1 VLCQAVTEFSGASE
15 ETDQVSDEGKVHVE
29 MKKIQILTFA
39 LVAVFAGIAFAASS
53 AFAISE
59 FLVSGAVI
67 TAPVEINDE
76 SVGTILLEDEATLG
90 GKSAI
95 LCEEVLTLGTVGE
108 IVGGVFNPKLDT
120 VTSVEF
126 MKGCVI
132 DSRPC
137 MELEVPNG
145 VLAVNL
151 PWLTEIALSGSAFVD
166 LILGTAGQPGYLI
179 ECETILGLVEDV
191 CTTEA
196 GTTTIT
202 NEAED
207 IDATFPAS
215 PLEIEKAG
223 CTLGNAHSGVVGGV
237 SLILTESGLSLAVS

>member
-1 VLCQAVTEFSGASE
+1 
-15 ETDQVSDEGKVHVE
+15 
-29 MKKIQILTFA
+29 MKKIQILMFA
-39 LVAVFAGIAFAASS
+39 LVAVFAGSAFAASS
-53 AFAISE
+53 AFAESE

-67 TAPVEINDE
+67 TAPVEVNDE
-76 SVGTILLEDEATLG
+76 SVGAILLEDDATLG
-90 GKSAI
+90 GKSDV

-126 MKGCVI
+126 MKKCTI
-132 DSRPC
+132 DSGPC
-137 MELEVPNG
+137 SEVDVPEG
-145 VLAVNL
+145 VQAVHL
-151 PWLTEIALSGSAFVD
+151 PWLTEIVLSGTTFVD
-166 LILGTAGQPGYLI
+166 LILGTAGVPGYLI
-179 ECETILGLVEDV
+179 ECLTILGLIEDV

-215 PLEIEKAG
+215 PQEIEEAN
-223 CTLGNAHSGVVGGV
+223 CTQGNAHSGIVGGV